1 MEYVECDQPKTVC
14 TGYGIAH
21 TKLLLAGPT
30 GGWLGPCGWEEGEER
45 GRRPEGE
52 GSCGELRAA
61 SAHDGRTR
69 GRKAGGANQGS
80 SRQPEQ
86 RRARE
91 AGDDVKRARV
101 LLHCGCA
108 VLSMCHRDLPRR
120 PPEMADHKELC
131 AGATRGSAPRSPV
144 PDAGRKARCCSS
156 SSADA
161 SPQLIR
167 SPAWLPIPRRRESQE
182 EGTGELPP
190 SSAAE
195 VCSSITA
202 GSTRPPLDPVHV
214 LRRAAALAPGHSIR
228 LRSITASTRKPA
240 CPRTPLPPPPAA
252 SRPGPPRTLSRLQH
266 AEHLHGVPDIVAQHA
281 HRGKERTQ
289 LEHLRTGAPQL
300 PRGRTSPPPP
310 RAPSSVVLRRHGG
323 GGAEP
328 REVDGGK
335 LAVHH
340 DEEEGGELE
349 EEAALRH
356 LGGVAASVL

>member
-131 AGATRGSAPRSPV
+131 AGATRGSA
-144 PDAGRKARCCSS
+144 
-156 SSADA
+156 
-161 SPQLIR
+161 
-167 SPAWLPIPRRRESQE
+167 
-182 EGTGELPP
+182 
-190 SSAAE
+190 
-195 VCSSITA
+195 
-202 GSTRPPLDPVHV
+202 
-214 LRRAAALAPGHSIR
+214 RRARQCRMQGERPAVAPAR
-228 LRSITASTRKPA
+228 QPT
-240 CPRTPLPPPPAA
+240 LPNC
-252 SRPGPPRTLSRLQH
+252 
-266 AEHLHGVPDIVAQHA
+266 
-281 HRGKERTQ
+281 
-289 LEHLRTGAPQL
+289 
-300 PRGRTSPPPP
+300 
-310 RAPSSVVLRRHGG
+310 
-323 GGAEP
+323 
-328 REVDGGK
+328 
-335 LAVHH
+335 
-340 DEEEGGELE
+340 
-349 EEAALRH
+349 
-356 LGGVAASVL
+356 